1 MPTKKE
7 LKKYTTQAM
16 KLEDGPIPE
25 AVFLPPAIRGRF
37 VKTRYEAAHPKT
49 DIKQHVARINDETDP
64 VGLLIAIAN
73 GQPVPTVTVDADGES
88 TVTWE
93 TLPLKDRVQVI
104 KFLSDKVLPRMSVFK
119 KMTPGDDGPDG
130 SAWGALLSN
139 AAEKSDG

>member
-1 MPTKKE
+1 MSRKD

-37 VKTRYEAAHPKT
+37 VKTRFEAAHPKT

-73 GQPVPTVTVDADGES
+73 GQPVPTVTVDKNGDS
-88 TVTWE
+88 TVSWE
-93 TLPLKDRVQVI
+93 TLPLKDRIPVI
-104 KFLSDKVLPRMSVFK
+104 KFLSDKVLPRMSVFRRMDK
-119 KMTPGDDGPDG
+119 GETGDEGQ
-130 SAWGALLSN
+130 WGALLSN
-139 AAEKSDG
+139 AAEKAGD

>member
-1 MPTKKE
+1 MSRKD

-37 VKTRYEAAHPKT
+37 VKTRFEAAHPKT

-73 GQPVPTVTVDADGES
+73 GQPVPTVTVDKNGDS
-88 TVTWE
+88 TVSWE
-93 TLPLKDRVQVI
+93 TLPLKDRIPVI
-104 KFLSDKVLPRMSVFK
+104 KFLSDKVLPRMSVFRRMDK
-119 KMTPGDDGPDG
+119 GETGDEGQ
-130 SAWGALLSN
+130 WGALLSN
-139 AAEKSDG
+139 AAEKADD